1 MILEELER
9 GGTRY
14 SVRAH
19 GASVRLY
26 TNGVFHSQW
35 SPSRPFAGGVWD
47 CLSLPALYR
56 EPDAVRRALVL
67 GVGGGAVLRQLA
79 LLSPAVHVT
88 GVEIEPAHLDIAR
101 RHFGLGALEGTGGKG
116 AADAAGKGGGAGT
129 ARAGGGAAA
138 TLVCADAVR
147 WMAHAGASAGPF
159 DLIVD
164 DLYGH
169 ADGEPVRAVALEP
182 GWIGALV
189 ERLAPDGLYVA
200 NTVDARE
207 ASRAVPALADAG
219 LRHGARWSQDAWENV
234 VLVASRAPLHS
245 RDWSRRLDAAGLDAE
260 SRRRARATPRRP
272 IRWP

>member
-1 MILEELER
+1 MIVEEFER

-19 GASVRLY
+19 GASTRLY

-35 SPSRPFAGGVWD
+35 SPTRPFAGGVWD
-47 CLSLPALYR
+47 CLSLPVLYR
-56 EPDAVRRALVL
+56 EPASVRRALVL

-79 LLSPAVHVT
+79 LLLPAVRLT

-101 RHFGLGALEGTGGKG
+101 RHFGLDELDGPGPTG
-116 AADAAGKGGGAGT
+116 
-129 ARAGGGAAA
+129 A
-138 TLVCADAVR
+138 TLVEADAVR
-147 WMAHAGASAGPF
+147 WVGEGGAGPF

-169 ADGEPVRAVALEP
+169 ADGAPERAVALEP
-182 GWIGALV
+182 GWIESV
-189 ERLAPDGLYVA
+189 VRMLAPDGLYVA

-207 ASRAVPALADAG
+207 AGRAVPALGDAG

-245 RDWSRRLDAAGLDAE
+245 RRWSRRLDAAGLDAE

-272 IRWP
+272 LRGL